1 MTDLQISSHPR
12 FLADENFNLDIVA
25 GLRRAKPAIDILTA
39 PEAGILHW
47 FDPDVLNWAAAHD
60 RILLSHDKRTIPD
73 HFYHFLAQL
82 DDDGR
87 SPGVMLLPQNLAIGP
102 SIAAILEI
110 WELSVHDEWANL
122 LTRLP
127 L

>member
-25 GLRRAKPAIDILTA
+25 GLHHAQPAIDILTA
-39 PEAGILHW
+39 PQAGILHW
-47 FDPDVLNWAAAHD
+47 SDPDVLAWAAAHE
-60 RILLSHDKRTIPD
+60 RILLSHDKRTMPD

-82 DDDGR
+82 GADEH
-87 SPGVMLLPQNLAIGP
+87 SPGVLLLPQNLAIGP
-102 SIAAILEI
+102 SITIILEI

>member
-1 MTDLQISSHPR
+1 MTDAERVNHPR

-25 GLRRAKPAIDILTA
+25 GLRRAQSGIDILTA

-47 FDPDVLNWAAAHD
+47 LDPDVLRWAAEHD
-60 RILLSHDKRTIPD
+60 RILLSHDKRTMPD

-82 DDDGR
+82 DRDGR
-87 SPGVMLLPQNLAIGP
+87 SPGVMLLRQNLAIG
-102 SIAAILEI
+102 SAIAAILEI